1 MILITDVDN
10 CFVSCERRRNP
21 ELEGKPVIV
30 LSAGEAAV
38 IARSNEAKRL
48 GIAMGEPYFKMK
60 GRFTPDQYIALP
72 ADHHYYKQVSDELMD
87 LLREE
92 CPDLHQYSID
102 EAFADMAGVTVDLK
116 KWGEQLHLKIRERVG
131 LPVSIGIAPSKTLA
145 KIASHFAKRY
155 PAYRHSCIIDTVER
169 RLKALAL
176 TPIDEVWGVGRKY
189 RERLRRQG
197 IATALDLAQ
206 KPLQWV
212 ADRYPQPIVNTYRE
226 LNGVDCIAMRY
237 EGPSKSV
244 SNTRTFPKMID
255 SLDPLVAEVSNF
267 AADCSATMRRQHTRG
282 KAMMV
287 FVETNHY
294 RTDLPQYSNQ
304 AACRIDPPTNAS
316 AEVVAYAV
324 KLLRGIYR
332 QGFRYKRAGVCI
344 TSVVSECD
352 MQRSL
357 WEDGA
362 ERRQRQQRIDAVAD
376 SLNSHVGRG
385 TVVLGAQLRQ
395 QPDAGGPAT

>member
-1 MILITDVDN
+1 
-10 CFVSCERRRNP
+10 
-21 ELEGKPVIV
+21 
-30 LSAGEAAV
+30 
-38 IARSNEAKRL
+38 
-48 GIAMGEPYFKMK
+48 
-60 GRFTPDQYIALP
+60 
-72 ADHHYYKQVSDELMD
+72 
-87 LLREE
+87 
-92 CPDLHQYSID
+92 
-102 EAFADMAGVTVDLK
+102 
-116 KWGEQLHLKIRERVG
+116 
-131 LPVSIGIAPSKTLA
+131 
-145 KIASHFAKRY
+145 
-155 PAYRHSCIIDTVER
+155 
-169 RLKALAL
+169 
-176 TPIDEVWGVGRKY
+176 
-189 RERLRRQG
+189 
-197 IATALDLAQ
+197 
-206 KPLQWV
+206 
-212 ADRYPQPIVNTYRE
+212 
-226 LNGVDCIAMRY
+226 MRY

-255 SLDPLVAEVSNF
+255 SLGPLVAEVSNF

>member
-72 ADHHYYKQVSDELMD
+72 ADHHYYKQVSDELMA

-212 ADRYPQPIVNTYRE
+212 ADR
-226 LNGVDCIAMRY
+226 
-237 EGPSKSV
+237 
-244 SNTRTFPKMID
+244 
-255 SLDPLVAEVSNF
+255 
-267 AADCSATMRRQHTRG
+267 
-282 KAMMV
+282 
-287 FVETNHY
+287 
-294 RTDLPQYSNQ
+294 
-304 AACRIDPPTNAS
+304 
-316 AEVVAYAV
+316 
-324 KLLRGIYR
+324 
-332 QGFRYKRAGVCI
+332 
-344 TSVVSECD
+344 
-352 MQRSL
+352 
-357 WEDGA
+357 
-362 ERRQRQQRIDAVAD
+362 
-376 SLNSHVGRG
+376 
-385 TVVLGAQLRQ
+385 
-395 QPDAGGPAT
+395 